1 MTCDNRLLKSNPK
14 VPFMKNQP
22 LDKDKFKSDY
32 PYLNLN
38 KSNKTHYFKGAIA
51 NLLVLLAFIGGL
63 IMIFGFGY
71 LGAMGFNKQMTL
83 IGCIDSQN
91 LAEAGGEISATI
103 IENCSK
109 MNVEIKNKWNQ
120 FIKQ

>member
-1 MTCDNRLLKSNPK
+1 
-14 VPFMKNQP
+14 MKNQP

-32 PYLNLN
+32 PYINFT

-83 IGCIDSQN
+83 IGCIDSKN
-91 LAEAGGEISATI
+91 LVEAGGVISEEVRNKCELMGI
-103 IENCSK
+103 IISEK
-109 MNVEIKNKWNQ
+109 VL
-120 FIKQ
+120 

>member
-1 MTCDNRLLKSNPK
+1 
-14 VPFMKNQP
+14 MKNQP

-71 LGAMGFNKQMTL
+71 LGAMGFNKQMDL
-83 IGCIDSQN
+83 VECVDYQN
-91 LAEAGGEISATI
+91 LAQSGVEISATI

-109 MNVEIKNKWNQ
+109 MNVEIKNK
-120 FIKQ
+120 

>member
-1 MTCDNRLLKSNPK
+1 
-14 VPFMKNQP
+14 MKNQP

-71 LGAMGFNKQMTL
+71 LGAMGFNKQMELVT
-83 IGCIDSQN
+83 CVDYQN
-91 LAEAGGEISATI
+91 LAQSGVEISAETI
-103 IENCSK
+103 
-109 MNVEIKNKWNQ
+109 NKCEERGV
-120 FIKQ
+120 IISEKVL